1 LSGAWKKRDVEK
13 VAEDWLGHKKKLRKL
28 ELSRR
33 NKEEI
38 FCLKN
43 RMVNAVGEKYYGSK
57 VNINV
62 KTFVGMLSLIEKF
75 VKISI

>member
-1 LSGAWKKRDVEK
+1 MMIGISF
-13 VAEDWLGHKKKLRKL
+13 KKLRKL

-33 NKEEI
+33 NKEVI

-43 RMVNAVGEKYYGSK
+43 RMVNGDGGEFCGLK
-57 VNINV
+57 VNTNV
-62 KTFVGMLSLIEKF
+62 KTFVGMLSLIGKS